1 MNDHIVKDQLAQE
14 IESCVYDVVFKEL
27 RNVPELT
34 EGDYI
39 ALSVSELAAEAA
51 YQAMKR
57 YRKST
62 GQVYFCACKTCP
74 GYSYR
79 ASERPHPV
87 ETCGHVRPRS

>member
-34 EGDYI
+34 NDQCG
-39 ALSVSELAAEAA
+39 ELAAEAA